1 MNPET
6 AMLTPR
12 TRRPAPAAAP
22 RRRGALAALLAA
34 TALLAG
40 CRSEMY
46 DQPRYEA
53 FEASATFPDGAAS
66 RPLVADTVARGD
78 YRVVQDE
85 LFATG
90 KRNGEL
96 VNEFPS
102 QIPLNRATLERG
114 QQRFTIYCA
123 PCHGP
128 QGDGNGMIV
137 QRGFPKP
144 PPFYG
149 KIGARPT
156 GGTPTYPDLREAPV
170 GHFFDVITNGHGIMY
185 SYASRIA
192 PEDRWKIAAYLRA
205 LQLSQSATIDDLKA
219 IPNPNADEKRLI
231 QEAAE

>member
-1 MNPET
+1 
-6 AMLTPR
+6 MLTHQE
-12 TRRPAPAAAP
+12 RRLAIASAR
-22 RRRGALAALLAA
+22 RRRGALAALLA

-46 DQPRYEA
+46 DQPRYEP

-78 YRVVQDE
+78 YRAVHDE

-90 KRNGEL
+90 KRNGEF
-96 VNEFPS
+96 VDEFPS
-102 QIPLNRATLERG
+102 QIPINRDTLERG
-114 QQRFTIYCA
+114 QQRFMIYCA

-192 PEDRWKIAAYLRA
+192 PEDRWKIAAFLRA
-205 LQLSQSATIDDLKA
+205 LQLSQSATVDDLKA
-219 IPNPNADEKRLI
+219 IPNPNADEQRLI